1 MQKKAH
7 RIKLK
12 KKILILKISI
22 LVRDLRNFQHFR
34 KNQITIILEE
44 MILMISILIRLW
56 ETIKIKIKMILI
68 SILKTII
75 NKEKKAK
82 RMQFQIY
89 LIFSEVV
96 PFLKLIISNSQFN
109 NKTPWTSSIME
120 QAHQDKLHS
129 KTPLTKF
136 HSKMYLALEVQIYSI
151 KLRTIMYNRCSK
163 HKCSSNNLI
172 NKTKK
177 SQNLYQIQYLC
188 HKCNLTS
195 VNNNYFINNKQ
206 QAV

>member
-22 LVRDLRNFQHFR
+22 LVQDLRNFQHFR

-44 MILMISILIRLW
+44 MILMISILTRLW

-75 NKEKKAK
+75 NKKKKVK

-89 LIFSEVV
+89 LIFLEVV

-120 QAHQDKLHS
+120 QAL
-129 KTPLTKF
+129 
-136 HSKMYLALEVQIYSI
+136 
-151 KLRTIMYNRCSK
+151 
-163 HKCSSNNLI
+163 
-172 NKTKK
+172 
-177 SQNLYQIQYLC
+177 
-188 HKCNLTS
+188 
-195 VNNNYFINNKQ
+195 
-206 QAV
+206 

>member
-120 QAHQDKLHS
+120 QAH
-129 KTPLTKF
+129 
-136 HSKMYLALEVQIYSI
+136 
-151 KLRTIMYNRCSK
+151 
-163 HKCSSNNLI
+163 
-172 NKTKK
+172 
-177 SQNLYQIQYLC
+177 
-188 HKCNLTS
+188 
-195 VNNNYFINNKQ
+195 
-206 QAV
+206 

>member
-1 MQKKAH
+1 MQKKAR

-12 KKILILKISI
+12 KRILILKILI
-22 LVRDLRNFQHFR
+22 LVQDLRNFQHFR

-44 MILMISILIRLW
+44 MILMILILTRLQ

-68 SILKTII
+68 SILKKII
-75 NKEKKAK
+75 NRKKKVK

-89 LIFSEVV
+89 LTFSEVD
-96 PFLKLIISNSQFN
+96 PFLKLIISNSQYN
-109 NKTPWTSSIME
+109 NKMPWISSITE
-120 QAHQDKLHS
+120 QAPQDKPHS

-136 HSKMYLALEVQIYSI
+136 LSKMYLALEVQIHSI
-151 KLRTIMYNRCSK
+151 NLRTIMYNRCNK
-163 HKCSSNNLI
+163 HKCSSSNLI

-177 SQNLYQIQYLC
+177 SQNSFLTQYLC
-188 HKCNLTS
+188 RKCNLIS